1 MVRAVYVV
9 GGRVIKGV
17 HYGVGEGCV
26 YDKGM
31 TLVVSCTDS
40 VGCELVKDIEEGVWV
55 AKRIYVIFNGNER

>member
-1 MVRAVYVV
+1 M
-9 GGRVIKGV
+9 

-40 VGCELVKDIEEGVWV
+40 VGCELVKDIEEGGWV
-55 AKRIYVIFNGNER
+55 AKRVYVIFNGNER